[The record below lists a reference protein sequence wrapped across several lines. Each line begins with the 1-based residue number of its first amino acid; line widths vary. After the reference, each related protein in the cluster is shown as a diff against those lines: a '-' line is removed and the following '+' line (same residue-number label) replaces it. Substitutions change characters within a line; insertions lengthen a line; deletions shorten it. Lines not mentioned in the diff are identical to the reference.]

1 MAFAFNIAII
11 IVGTALIGLVVVQ
24 ARTPGFSNR
33 DASSIYRTRRG
44 AEKTLHQ
51 MTIVLA
57 VVFLVLSL
65 IASLPILG
73 VSTAASL

>member
-1 MAFAFNIAII
+1 MALAFNLAII
-11 IVGTALIGLVVVQ
+11 IVGTVLTALVVLQ

-33 DASSIYRTRRG
+33 DSSSSYRTKRG

-57 VVFLVLSL
+57 VIFLLLSL
-65 IASLPILG
+65 IASLPIFDF
-73 VSTAASL
+73 